1 MTTRVFRPSSREVR
15 TEPALLARWIRRLA
29 IPIMLGW
36 LAIIVL
42 INILVPSLQQVAA
55 DNSVSMNPAGAPSLQ
70 AIKEMGRVF
79 GESRSDSVALIL
91 LEGRQPLG
99 ADAHEYYDDL
109 VTRLRADTAHVQ
121 NVQDFWGDPLT
132 EGSAQSPDGKAA
144 YLQLYLS
151 GNIGDTLANESVGAV
166 WAAVDARPPPPGVK
180 VYVTGPAAL
189 QADLI
194 HSAER
199 TVRTIKIATFTVI
212 IVLMLFFFRSVPTVL
227 VLLGMVGIQL
237 SAATGVAAVIGYLG
251 VVELS
256 TFAVNLVVAMAI
268 ATGTDYAIFLIGR
281 YQEAR
286 AAGVDRESAYYEMWH
301 GTAHVVLAS
310 GLTIAGAALCMSLTR
325 MPYLQSLGVPTAVAM
340 LVALSVALTL
350 GPAAVTVASRF
361 GLLEPKRAIRIR
373 FWRRIGTAVVRWP
386 APILLASLAAAL
398 VGLIALP
405 FYQPSYN
412 DRRYIPGDIEANA
425 GYAAA
430 EQHFSAA
437 RMNPEVLLVEA
448 DHDLRNPADF
458 LVIDKLAKAI
468 FRVPGVARVQAI
480 TRPDGAPIQHTSIPF
495 MMSMQGVGLQQ
506 NMKLM
511 FDRID
516 DMKAQAESLGNTV
529 AIMKR
534 MQASMSRM
542 AGVGDGLVVDMDDMQ
557 TAVRDARDSLAD
569 FEDFF
574 RPIRN
579 YFHWEPHCFDIPVCW
594 ALRSVSDSVD
604 GIDAMTDQ
612 MDRMIKGMTDL
623 NALIPEMIAQFPP
636 MIATMESMQQMMLT
650 MHSTMS
656 GMYRQMDELSHGAAE
671 MGKAFDAARN
681 DDSFYLPSE
690 VFDNPD
696 FRRAMDLFISPDGKS
711 LRMIISHRGDPA
723 SAEGIS
729 RVDPINLAAIEALKG
744 TPLENAKVSLG
755 GTASVYHD
763 LSEGTRYDLVIA
775 VIATVCLIFA
785 IMLLITRSLV
795 AAMVIVGTVLLS
807 LGASVGLSVLL
818 WQYIVGLPLQWMV
831 MSMAVI
837 ILLAVG
843 ADYNLMMV
851 ARFKEEIPAG
861 LKTGI
866 IRAMG
871 GAGSVVT
878 AAGLVF
884 AFTMTSMVVSDLRTI
899 GQIGTFIGLG
909 LLFDTLI
916 VRSFMVPSIAA
927 LLGRWFWWP
936 INVRTRPARARP
948 VRPQA

>member
-109 VTRLRADTAHVQ
+109 VTRLRADTVHVQ

-132 EGSAQSPDGKAA
+132 EGSAQSLDGKAA

-227 VLLGMVGIQL
+227 VLLGVVGIQL

-495 MMSMQGVGLQQ
+495 MMSIQGVGLQQ

-612 MDRMIKGMTDL
+612 MDRMIRGMTDL

-636 MIATMESMQQMMLT
+636 PLIATMESMQQMMLT

-729 RVDPINLAAIEALKG
+729 RVDPIKLAAIEALKG

-818 WQYIVGLPLQWMV
+818 WQYIVGLPLQ
-831 MSMAVI
+831 
-837 ILLAVG
+837 
-843 ADYNLMMV
+843 
-851 ARFKEEIPAG
+851 
-861 LKTGI
+861 
-866 IRAMG
+866 
-871 GAGSVVT
+871 
-878 AAGLVF
+878 
-884 AFTMTSMVVSDLRTI
+884 
-899 GQIGTFIGLG
+899 
-909 LLFDTLI
+909 
-916 VRSFMVPSIAA
+916 
-927 LLGRWFWWP
+927 
-936 INVRTRPARARP
+936 
-948 VRPQA
+948 